1 MNKLIMTG
9 DDLTDVQKVL
19 NGDYSDAAAVMMA
32 LNEGYISLQDVQE
45 SQWKSLSNL
54 ENAAKDTGKNTV
66 MGLVEGTEEYKDALV
81 INSRGL
87 ATTLLT
93 TFKDEMG
100 IHSPSREMW
109 KLGVYSVQGL
119 VNALSDMMGVVT
131 NAITQMINLI
141 KSALSPI
148 TNVFYNIFGGIWDVI
163 RGPINT
169 VMSGIESFINGII
182 NGVKNMPVIDKI
194 LSKFG
199 WSIGDIGELR
209 LPRFAKGAIVKAP
222 TLAVVGDNAGA
233 NTGNPEVI
241 APLNK
246 LKTMIGDT
254 TQQSDNKELLDYL
267 KRIYEMLLI
276 NRNNGGNN
284 YEFVAKVEGSVLFD
298 EIVKQ
303 NEMYKKSHSGKSAFA

>member
-1 MNKLIMTG
+1 MANTNNYAEQFSP
-9 DDLTDVQKVL
+9 DLLKIL
-19 NGDYSDAAAVMMA
+19 
-32 LNEGYISLQDVQE
+32 
-45 SQWKSLSNL
+45 
-54 ENAAKDTGKNTV
+54 
-66 MGLVEGTEEYKDALV
+66 
-81 INSRGL
+81 
-87 ATTLLT
+87 
-93 TFKDEMG
+93 
-100 IHSPSREMW
+100 
-109 KLGVYSVQGL
+109 VQGTL
-119 VNALSDMMGVVT
+119 TSPFITSNVKWVGART
-131 NAITQMINLI
+131 FHFITQMINLI